1 MFSAI
6 VMAVDSPY
14 PILGYFIGLV
24 YGLFLFSMNMATFI
38 KCESMLLG
46 NAGNVLVQLPM
57 FFLFYLIC
65 WFGYRLVKEVTM
77 RVRGT
82 VNKTEGEDTIPV
94 ECQYVRQTLA
104 KSKRFFSSSTRQT
117 SEFVRF
123 IQKHVY
129 ESDPTFRY
137 SIRIL
142 ITVGVSAVC
151 IWEISVIV
159 IVTGIDLSKI
169 LHAGLDFLNEEI
181 GNHTSSVTSSLVGF
195 VKLIAEGVPACYF
208 TAAVLSG
215 VITTIHLSH
224 LLVCYRKH
232 MKRLYRGEKFF
243 LPRSEDSPV
252 TLVTASLRYS
262 GYQIAYVLWGWII
275 AFVVFFLVFFGMAIA
290 FYFRFISFLG
300 ILISLAPSVVFT
312 IAVYLIQFVLT
323 KFVLLQDR
331 GKYVNIDNRRLFHV
345 FAFIFFF
352 YNTLIGIVSCLRRIL
367 TGLILGTMML
377 ERLDRSTLPRGWESF
392 DPGLFFACKTVTSNY
407 HPLFFE
413 GFKSY
418 VGYILL
424 EHQYSNPYV
433 ITFLHLARRKTKRA
447 IEPSGELDGV
457 CLNCGEFMTYRS
469 RLNRNRWLI
478 AYTLI
483 NNPTLLTLRN
493 PRVNKL
499 ESISLLIRDSGS
511 NRDDTEDESDPLLSA
526 EFKDS

>member
-1 MFSAI
+1 
-6 VMAVDSPY
+6 
-14 PILGYFIGLV
+14 
-24 YGLFLFSMNMATFI
+24 
-38 KCESMLLG
+38 
-46 NAGNVLVQLPM
+46 
-57 FFLFYLIC
+57 
-65 WFGYRLVKEVTM
+65 
-77 RVRGT
+77 
-82 VNKTEGEDTIPV
+82 
-94 ECQYVRQTLA
+94 
-104 KSKRFFSSSTRQT
+104 
-117 SEFVRF
+117 
-123 IQKHVY
+123 
-129 ESDPTFRY
+129 
-137 SIRIL
+137 
-142 ITVGVSAVC
+142 
-151 IWEISVIV
+151 
-159 IVTGIDLSKI
+159 
-169 LHAGLDFLNEEI
+169 
-181 GNHTSSVTSSLVGF
+181 
-195 VKLIAEGVPACYF
+195 
-208 TAAVLSG
+208 
-215 VITTIHLSH
+215 
-224 LLVCYRKH
+224 
-232 MKRLYRGEKFF
+232 
-243 LPRSEDSPV
+243 
-252 TLVTASLRYS
+252 
-262 GYQIAYVLWGWII
+262 
-275 AFVVFFLVFFGMAIA
+275 
-290 FYFRFISFLG
+290 
-300 ILISLAPSVVFT
+300 
-312 IAVYLIQFVLT
+312 
-323 KFVLLQDR
+323 
-331 GKYVNIDNRRLFHV
+331 VNIDNRRLFHV

-392 DPGLFFACKTVTSNY
+392 DP
-407 HPLFFE
+407 

>member
-1 MFSAI
+1 
-6 VMAVDSPY
+6 
-14 PILGYFIGLV
+14 
-24 YGLFLFSMNMATFI
+24 
-38 KCESMLLG
+38 
-46 NAGNVLVQLPM
+46 
-57 FFLFYLIC
+57 
-65 WFGYRLVKEVTM
+65 
-77 RVRGT
+77 
-82 VNKTEGEDTIPV
+82 
-94 ECQYVRQTLA
+94 
-104 KSKRFFSSSTRQT
+104 
-117 SEFVRF
+117 
-123 IQKHVY
+123 
-129 ESDPTFRY
+129 
-137 SIRIL
+137 
-142 ITVGVSAVC
+142 
-151 IWEISVIV
+151 
-159 IVTGIDLSKI
+159 
-169 LHAGLDFLNEEI
+169 
-181 GNHTSSVTSSLVGF
+181 
-195 VKLIAEGVPACYF
+195 
-208 TAAVLSG
+208 
-215 VITTIHLSH
+215 
-224 LLVCYRKH
+224 
-232 MKRLYRGEKFF
+232 
-243 LPRSEDSPV
+243 
-252 TLVTASLRYS
+252 
-262 GYQIAYVLWGWII
+262 
-275 AFVVFFLVFFGMAIA
+275 
-290 FYFRFISFLG
+290 
-300 ILISLAPSVVFT
+300 VVFT